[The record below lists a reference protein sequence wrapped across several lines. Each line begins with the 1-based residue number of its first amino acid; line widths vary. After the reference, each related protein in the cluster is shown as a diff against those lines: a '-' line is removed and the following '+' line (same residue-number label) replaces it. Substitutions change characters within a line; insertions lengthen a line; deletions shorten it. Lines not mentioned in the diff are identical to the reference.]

1 MNKFR
6 VLILGSA
13 VLALSTVAFVRSPM
27 AAPDG
32 AGPGG
37 RPFMRGMMHGG
48 FAGAPLITMALNHK
62 SELNLSAQQVSNLEN
77 IRTQYQNQVTPI
89 NEQLRALEKEI
100 ATLTQQAPA
109 NLIQIKSKIQDGEKF
124 RSELRYLRVEALENG
139 KSVLSAQQQDQL
151 KTLLRAQHEQFRSQR
166 NQKS

>member
-6 VLILGSA
+6 TLILGSA
-13 VLALSTVAFVRSPM
+13 VLALATVAFVHSPL

-37 RPFMRGMMHGG
+37 RPFMRGMMHSG

-77 IRTQYQNQVTPI
+77 IRTQYQNQVTPL

-100 ATLTQQAPA
+100 ANLSQQSPA
-109 NLIQIKSKIQDGEKF
+109 NLIQIKSKIQDGEKY

-139 KSVLSAQQQDQL
+139 KSVLTAQQQDQL
-151 KTLLRAQHEQFRSQR
+151 KTLLRAQHEQFRSR
-166 NQKS
+166 HNQKS